1 MDLLVIFSRE
11 GAPEE
16 RFRCRDGDAAL
27 LSALRILANQDQ
39 LRAGDSIVVETY
51 QQPSLIERGIA

>member
-1 MDLLVIFSRE
+1 MELLVIFSRE

-16 RFRCRDGDAAL
+16 RFRCQDGDAAL

-39 LRAGDSIVVETY
+39 LRAGDSITVETY
-51 QQPSLIERGIA
+51 RERTIVERGVA